1 MIQTNFTFCSVHT
14 EEDIKPT
21 GIRLDLS
28 DVAGERIEIGG
39 VLESE
44 VPIRPESRVFLCLGG
59 KQYVMVFS
67 EVRKEITQGRR
78 GAKCFGEFTGV
89 VA

>member
-1 MIQTNFTFCSVHT
+1 MIQTNFAFCSVHA

-28 DVAGERIEIGG
+28 DVAGERIEIVG
-39 VLESE
+39 VLESAA
-44 VPIRPESRVFLCLGG
+44 PIRPESRVLLCLGD

-67 EVRKEITQGRR
+67 EVRKEITFNRL
-78 GAKCFGEFTGV
+78 GAKYFGEFTGV
-89 VA
+89 AA